1 MNTPHHASSFY
12 SALIAVIV
20 LTSLTL
26 TTPLFAQ
33 EPVDYFA
40 GYGSFEGGVFVS
52 PLFPGAPFSGSN
64 TAVPGWTMSASG
76 SSVTWLENTEA
87 QDGDRH
93 IIVRSRGGSAPGSS
107 SARFDFA
114 ISPIPFTVGE
124 LYELSF
130 WAAGG
135 AATSGVNQ
143 VIVTLSGG
151 GNFGMGISQIV
162 SLPAYTQAE
171 FDALTELEWQEF
183 VIPFTAGTELPTLNM
198 GAVVPAALASSI
210 YLDNFSIRP
219 VPEPSGALLAGTA
232 LGLSLLSRRRR
243 AAK

>member
-20 LTSLTL
+20 LSSLTL

-135 AATSGVNQ
+135 VATSGSNVLG
-143 VIVTLSGG
+143 VYLGG
-151 GNFGMGISQIV
+151 SFFGSGISQSL
-162 SLPAYTQAE
+162 SLPTYTQTE
-171 FDALTELEWQEF
+171 FDALDGLQWQEY
-183 VIPFTAGTELPTLNM
+183 VIPFVAGSTSPEMIVFANI
-198 GAVVPAALASSI
+198 PATLASSM

-219 VPEPSGALLAGTA
+219 VPEPSSAFLVGTA

-243 AAK
+243 AAM